1 MKREHNCIFIA
12 AGGTGGHIYP
22 ALAIAEAFRREKP
35 KWEVLFVG
43 TPYGLENKLVP
54 PRGFAV
60 LHVKV
65 GRLNQ
70 VSLKEKILTLLR
82 LPLSFV
88 SSFRLLRK
96 FRPRAVV
103 GVGGYASGPIL
114 LIASLMGIETAVWE
128 PNAMP
133 GLTNRWLSRFVDE
146 CWLVFDSA
154 RRHLKAKKYF
164 PAGMPVRKEIEQ
176 AKHSGEHPGPMN
188 VLIFGGSQGARVLN
202 TNVAEM
208 LKVRDEFALHHAVV
222 HQTGPS
228 DFSRVQ
234 SIYGDALNVLSVEVT
249 EYLHDMHRRYEWAD
263 VVIAR
268 AGAAS
273 VAELAACGKAAI
285 LVPLPT
291 AADNHQQKNA
301 EALVQKDAAIMILQ
315 KDLTPEKLRA
325 TLQELEAQPE
335 RRHRMERNIRQ
346 FHQPQAAEKIVGHLL
361 QRIDA
366 AGK

>member
-1 MKREHNCIFIA
+1 MKKKHDCIFIA

-22 ALAIAEAFRREKP
+22 ALAIAEAFRHERP
-35 KWEVLFVG
+35 KWEILFVG

-54 PRGFAV
+54 PRGFTV

-65 GRLNQ
+65 GKLNQ
-70 VSLKEKILTLLR
+70 VSFVEKLLTLIK
-82 LPLSFV
+82 LPVAFI
-88 SSFRLLRK
+88 SSIRLLMK
-96 FRPRAVV
+96 YRPHAVI

-114 LIASLMGIETAVWE
+114 LMASLMGIETAIWE

-133 GLTNRWLSRFVDE
+133 GMTNRILSRFVDE
-146 CWLVFDSA
+146 CWLVFESA
-154 RRHLKAKKYF
+154 RKHLKAKKFF
-164 PAGMPVRKEIEQ
+164 PAGMPVRKEIEETS
-176 AKHSGEHPGPMN
+176 KSTSHPGPLN
-188 VLIFGGSQGARVLN
+188 FLVFGGSQGARVLN

-208 LKVRDEFALHHAVV
+208 LKVQDEFAMHHAVV

-228 DFSRVQ
+228 DYQRVKG
-234 SIYGDALNVLSVEVT
+234 IYGNALETLSVEVT

-285 LVPLPT
+285 LIPLPS

-301 EALVQKDAAIMILQ
+301 EALVQENAAIMMLQ
-315 KDLTPEKLRA
+315 KDLTPDKLRA

-335 RRHRMERNIRQ
+335 RRHRMEQNIRK

-361 QRIDA
+361 QRI
-366 AGK
+366 GE